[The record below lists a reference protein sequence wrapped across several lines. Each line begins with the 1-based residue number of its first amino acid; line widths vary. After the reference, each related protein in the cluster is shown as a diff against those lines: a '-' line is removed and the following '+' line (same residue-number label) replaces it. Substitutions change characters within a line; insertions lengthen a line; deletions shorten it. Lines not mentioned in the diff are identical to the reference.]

1 MGELANALLPW
12 VESHGR
18 RDLPWQR
25 DASPYRVWVSEIM
38 LQQTQ
43 VKTVIPYFIR
53 FTGAFP
59 QVGALAR
66 APADRVLHLWT
77 GLGYYARARNLHR
90 AAQIIVAD
98 CAGRIPA
105 DLEALRALPGIG
117 RSTAGAILALG
128 FGQAA
133 PILDG
138 NAKRVLARYY
148 GVSGWPGHKPVENR
162 LWELAERE
170 TPRGAPAA
178 YTQAVMDLGATVC
191 VRSRPLC
198 DACPL
203 ATACVAFEQGSQ
215 VQLPGKK
222 PRKALPTRR
231 AIFAIIENERGEMLL
246 EKRPPAG
253 IWGGLWSLPECQSK
267 EELLARLKT
276 RYSLAPL
283 APEKLI
289 PLPTIRHV
297 FSHFYLDIEPVKV
310 AVRNLATGAR
320 DEEDRLWHNPESNS
334 GLEIGMPAPVKALLG
349 RRVDLSRQSDY
360 PATERHWSKPEI
372 ERRSP
377 SAAAPPP
384 PEQT

>member
-1 MGELANALLPW
+1 MGKLADALLPW
-12 VESHGR
+12 FEDHGR

-59 QVGALAR
+59 QVGDLAR
-66 APADRVLHLWT
+66 APVDRVLHLWT

-98 CAGRIPA
+98 FAGQMPA
-105 DLEALRALPGIG
+105 DRGALTALPGIG

-128 FGQAA
+128 FAQPA

-138 NAKRVLARYY
+138 NAKRVLARYC

-162 LWELAERE
+162 LWRLAERE
-170 TPRGAPAA
+170 TPAEAPAA
-178 YTQAVMDLGATVC
+178 YTQAIMDLGATVC
-191 VRSRPLC
+191 VRSRPRC
-198 DACPL
+198 GACPL
-203 ATACVAFEQGSQ
+203 VAACVAFKQGDQ
-215 VQLPGKK
+215 ARLPGKK

-231 AIFAIIENERGEMLL
+231 AIFAIIENERGETLL
-246 EKRPPAG
+246 EKRPPTG

-267 EELLARLKT
+267 EELLTRLKT

-289 PLPTIRHV
+289 PLPTIRHA
-297 FSHFYLDIEPVKV
+297 FTHFYLDIEPVKV
-310 AVRNLATGAR
+310 AVRDLATGAR
-320 DEEDRLWHNPESNS
+320 DEEDRLWHSPESGS

-349 RRVDLSRQSDY
+349 RENSGVL
-360 PATERHWSKPEI
+360 I
-372 ERRSP
+372 
-377 SAAAPPP
+377 
-384 PEQT
+384 